1 MFRRGG
7 SNERL
12 GNYKKSDE
20 DLLLAL
26 KISPNDSYTLN
37 YLAYSWLERKMN
49 ISKAVKM
56 LEIANKINEND
67 PYITD
72 SVGWGYFLTGR
83 YDEAEKFMRRA
94 IILMPNDPVIN
105 DHYGDI
111 LWKLNKKLQAKFYW
125 ESVLNL
131 EDTEDDMIEKVKIKL
146 LKGLKIE
153 SNSS

>member
-1 MFRRGG
+1 M
-7 SNERL
+7 
-12 GNYKKSDE
+12 
-20 DLLLAL
+20 LAL

>member
-1 MFRRGG
+1 
-7 SNERL
+7 
-12 GNYKKSDE
+12 
-20 DLLLAL
+20 
-26 KISPNDSYTLN
+26 
-37 YLAYSWLERKMN
+37 
-49 ISKAVKM
+49 M

>member
-1 MFRRGG
+1 
-7 SNERL
+7 
-12 GNYKKSDE
+12 
-20 DLLLAL
+20 LLAL

-72 SVGWGYFLTGR
+72 SVGWGYLLTGR

>member
-1 MFRRGG
+1 
-7 SNERL
+7 
-12 GNYKKSDE
+12 
-20 DLLLAL
+20 
-26 KISPNDSYTLN
+26 
-37 YLAYSWLERKMN
+37 
-49 ISKAVKM
+49 
-56 LEIANKINEND
+56 
-67 PYITD
+67 
-72 SVGWGYFLTGR
+72 
-83 YDEAEKFMRRA
+83 
-94 IILMPNDPVIN
+94 MPNDPVIN

>member
-1 MFRRGG
+1 
-7 SNERL
+7 
-12 GNYKKSDE
+12 
-20 DLLLAL
+20 
-26 KISPNDSYTLN
+26 
-37 YLAYSWLERKMN
+37 
-49 ISKAVKM
+49 
-56 LEIANKINEND
+56 
-67 PYITD
+67 
-72 SVGWGYFLTGR
+72 
-83 YDEAEKFMRRA
+83 MRRA

>member
-1 MFRRGG
+1 M
-7 SNERL
+7 
-12 GNYKKSDE
+12 
-20 DLLLAL
+20 LAL

-83 YDEAEKFMRRA
+83 YDEAEKFMKRA

>member
-1 MFRRGG
+1 
-7 SNERL
+7 
-12 GNYKKSDE
+12 
-20 DLLLAL
+20 
-26 KISPNDSYTLN
+26 
-37 YLAYSWLERKMN
+37 
-49 ISKAVKM
+49 
-56 LEIANKINEND
+56 
-67 PYITD
+67 
-72 SVGWGYFLTGR
+72 
-83 YDEAEKFMRRA
+83 
-94 IILMPNDPVIN
+94 MPNEPVIN